1 MGLRRDITCSY
12 PCNGIFT
19 EMLKGIYNVVFK
31 SSRVV
36 MAAVKP
42 GECGWGLLRGWGG
55 IEKGY
60 YLFLSVQWD
69 IHRDAKGHLQ
79 CCVSIKQSCDGSCQT
94 W

>member
-12 PCNGIFT
+12 PCNGTFT
-19 EMLKGIYNVVFK
+19 EMLEGIYNVVFK
-31 SSRVV
+31 SNRVV

-42 GECGWGLLRGWGG
+42 GEWGWGFVEGVGWDG

-60 YLFLSVQWD
+60 YMFLSVQWD

-79 CCVSIKQSCDGSCQT
+79 CCVQI
-94 W
+94 